1 LVFDRLTG
9 ALPDR
14 IDSCTA
20 AIPSSA
26 IEPQLSDRIGTSAPS
41 SNRELYFR
49 PRTPVVADDAHDD
62 DRNDQMIESSSFGHY
77 STDDNRR
84 YVTPDSSISIGI
96 SDRMYAS
103 HRCGLALGEFGPTD
117 AIRGERD
124 DDDPLQLCASFQAIS
139 ATSAVTTDAGVM
151 QLIAQRGYARMRTTN
166 PIAVVAANQHP
177 TNNYPPGSVNHH
189 HKTPNSNGH
198 GGQPARKRSLLN
210 TDPSPAVQA
219 LNYPSTTN
227 SFAVSPNLGHIIKQ
241 KAVVSP
247 MSASITSVDD
257 QVSIAA
263 TDSINKLSSIQESLD
278 DTSPSSTAVVV
289 MSTTTNGDLDHT
301 SSRQQVVTRTP
312 VR

>member
-1 LVFDRLTG
+1 VI
-9 ALPDR
+9 ALPR
-14 IDSCTA
+14 QHHHQTGTRLCVCGNAT
-20 AIPSSA
+20 
-26 IEPQLSDRIGTSAPS
+26 LSETSF
-41 SNRELYFR
+41 RELYFR

-84 YVTPDSSISIGI
+84 YVAPDSSISIGI

-177 TNNYPPGSVNHH
+177 TNNCTYRIVDNIMIVIC
-189 HKTPNSNGH
+189 
-198 GGQPARKRSLLN
+198 RS
-210 TDPSPAVQA
+210 TW
-219 LNYPSTTN
+219 
-227 SFAVSPNLGHIIKQ
+227 
-241 KAVVSP
+241 
-247 MSASITSVDD
+247 
-257 QVSIAA
+257 
-263 TDSINKLSSIQESLD
+263 
-278 DTSPSSTAVVV
+278 
-289 MSTTTNGDLDHT
+289 
-301 SSRQQVVTRTP
+301 
-312 VR
+312 